1 MSSQFCKLA
10 MNQQSAGDCGPEKDH
25 LPKQQPPA
33 DGQSPQTPGP
43 APSFEELAKQSEK
56 TLLERW
62 KSHQDREAAAE
73 LWRRYYEKLAREAR
87 KSRQQVID
95 ESVYASAI
103 LEVLKMDNKTFNYD
117 RDDWIWRLLAR
128 IVSNKRISRLRKRK
142 PLGIESVAPL
152 MASQPSQEEVAD
164 YNDKVAQ
171 MMQILEPHEQAYFK
185 CRESGLKQ
193 VEIARE
199 MKVDVR
205 TVYRWGLD
213 VQAKVQRLFGNQLD
227 E

>member
-1 MSSQFCKLA
+1 M
-10 MNQQSAGDCGPEKDH
+10 
-25 LPKQQPPA
+25 PKEQPPA

-43 APSFEELAKQSEK
+43 APSFEELAQQSEK

-152 MASQPSQEEVAD
+152 INSQPSQEEVAD

-205 TVYRWGLD
+205 TVYRWGLA

>member
-1 MSSQFCKLA
+1 

-128 IVSNKRISRLRKRK
+128 IVSNKRISRQRKRK

-152 MASQPSQEEVAD
+152 MDSQPSQEEVAD

-171 MMQILEPHEQAYFK
+171 MMEILEPREQAYFK

>member
-1 MSSQFCKLA
+1 

-43 APSFEELAKQSEK
+43 APSFEELAQQSEK

-95 ESVYASAI
+95 DSVYASAI
-103 LEVLKMDNKTFNYD
+103 LQVLKMDNKRFNYD

-152 MASQPSQEEVAD
+152 MDSQPSQEEVAD

-171 MMQILEPHEQAYFK
+171 MMEILEPHEQAYFE

-193 VEIARE
+193 VEIARK
-199 MKVDVR
+199 MQVDVR
-205 TVYRWGLD
+205 TVYRWGLA